1 MRLSD
6 EMAKHW
12 FKLPLVL
19 RKRWW
24 DETEYGKKEPS
35 RELQVAVE
43 NAIVEMSSPPKA
55 SE

>member
-35 RELQVAVE
+35 EDLQRAVDE
-43 NAIVEMSSPPKA
+43 AIVAMSSAPKA
-55 SE
+55 T